1 MVKLN
6 TDCCLRGNPGRAGN
20 GGVLLDG
27 EGNFLLAFSSFLGSL
42 TSIQAEVRA
51 LLFGVRLCI
60 SRGYINIHIEMDSL
74 VLGVFGVF
82 IWKFNIF

>member
-1 MVKLN
+1 MVKEISY
-6 TDCCLRGNPGRAGN
+6 
-20 GGVLLDG
+20 LL
-27 EGNFLLAFSSFLGSL
+27 SPHFLGSV
-42 TSIQAEVRA
+42 TSIQAEARA

-60 SRGYINIHIEMDSL
+60 SRGYINIHIEMPL